1 MTTSLAFFREHTSP
15 DVEHLYQQHVSDASV
30 GSPLTGRATSTEVNP
45 MRFGLAIS
53 TTLAAIPETELV
65 LRGG

>member
-1 MTTSLAFFREHTSP
+1 M
-15 DVEHLYQQHVSDASV
+15 
-30 GSPLTGRATSTEVNP
+30 EVNP
-45 MRFGLAIS
+45 VRFGLAIS